1 MPPLFG
7 RTIVTLAVLPIIK
20 ELSLSLWAYAAL
32 SVNHLLSARKRA
44 CSPLIFSFRL
54 IVTHNGH
61 DGLLTKIRFAH
72 KKAKNMRPSA
82 INKDKIILSSSE
94 YRVQSIIFLVA
105 LARLAVLDKLE
116 ELVQLGDAP
125 NP

>member
-72 KKAKNMRPSA
+72 KKDKNMRPSA
-82 INKDKIILSSSE
+82 INKDKFFYAVVFYYHPPHKNSFTLF
-94 YRVQSIIFLVA
+94 FLKKA
-105 LARLAVLDKLE
+105 LRFKNGNPL
-116 ELVQLGDAP
+116 LGIDI
-125 NP
+125 